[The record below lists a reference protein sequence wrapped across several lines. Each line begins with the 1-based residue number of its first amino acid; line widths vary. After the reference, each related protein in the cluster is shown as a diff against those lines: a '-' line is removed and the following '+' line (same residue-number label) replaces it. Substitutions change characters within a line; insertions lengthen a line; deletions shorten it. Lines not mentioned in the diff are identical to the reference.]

1 MLCAN
6 CHIRQLFRKLA
17 SEGRLCNSEFDK
29 GPFKLWCDDLRPAN
43 VLVDED
49 DNMAAVIDWE
59 FTYAAPADFTF
70 SPPWWL
76 LLKEPDQW
84 EEGLDDWSAQYEKR
98 LPTFLRALEAR
109 EKAFVEEGRL
119 DGSEA
124 MLSSRMRESW
134 ETGGFW
140 VTYAA
145 RKSWAF
151 DGIYW
156 SFLDERFFGRNESGD
171 FMERLKLLTPGQ
183 VAAMEPFVER
193 KMREKEEGTLV
204 DWYEPG
210 AELPP
215 DVLQA

>member
-1 MLCAN
+1 MDGDD
-6 CHIRQLFRKLA
+6 KL
-17 SEGRLCNSEFDK
+17 S
-29 GPFKLWCDDLRPAN
+29 
-43 VLVDED
+43 
-49 DNMAAVIDWE
+49 AVIDWE
-59 FTYAAPADFTF
+59 FSYAAPAEFTF

-76 LLKEPDQW
+76 LLRAPEDWK
-84 EEGLDDWSAQYEKR
+84 EGLDDWTAHYEKR
-98 LPTFLRALEAR
+98 LRTFLRALEAR
-109 EKAFVEEGRL
+109 ETEFREKGRL
-119 DGSEA
+119 GEGEL
-124 MLSSRMRESW
+124 LSTRMRESW

-156 SFLDERFFGRNESGD
+156 RFLDERFFGRDESGD

-204 DWYEPG
+204 NWYEPG
-210 AELPP
+210 GELPR
-215 DVLQA
+215 DILLA